1 NKEQVVQYVTKNA
14 APRHIYERKLKG
26 DYRKSEITNL
36 FKGSGSYTKTKS
48 NEFDALII
56 DEAHRLNAKSGMF
69 KNMGEHQVKE
79 LINSSK
85 LAIFF
90 IDENQK
96 IHIDD
101 VGDVEVINKY
111 AEKLNGEVTKLE
123 LTSQFRCNGSDGYL
137 AWLDDVLQIR
147 ET

>member
-1 NKEQVVQYVTKNA
+1 
-14 APRHIYERKLKG
+14 
-26 DYRKSEITNL
+26 
-36 FKGSGSYTKTKS
+36 
-48 NEFDALII
+48 
-56 DEAHRLNAKSGMF
+56 
-69 KNMGEHQVKE
+69 E

-111 AEKLNGEVTKLE
+111 AEKLSGEVTKLE

-147 ET
+147 ETANVNFVGKDYDFRSYDNPNEMREEIEKLNKGRNKSRIVSGYCWNWNKDTRFNTNIPDIVIQNL

>member
-1 NKEQVVQYVTKNA
+1 
-14 APRHIYERKLKG
+14 
-26 DYRKSEITNL
+26 
-36 FKGSGSYTKTKS
+36 
-48 NEFDALII
+48 
-56 DEAHRLNAKSGMF
+56 MF

-79 LINSSK
+79 LINASK

-101 VGDVEVINKY
+101 IGNFEVINRY
-111 AEKLNGEVTKLE
+111 AKELNSGVTTLE

-137 AWLDDVLQIR
+137 AWVDDVLQIR
-147 ET
+147 ETANVNFIGKDRSEEHTSELQSRGHLVCRLLLEKTS

>member
-1 NKEQVVQYVTKNA
+1 VFSSRR
-14 APRHIYERKLKG
+14 RHTRSKRDWSSDVCSSDL
-26 DYRKSEITNL
+26 
-36 FKGSGSYTKTKS
+36 
-48 NEFDALII
+48 
-56 DEAHRLNAKSGMF
+56 RLNEKSGMF

-79 LINSSK
+79 LIKASK

-101 VGDVEVINKY
+101 IGNFEVINRY
-111 AEKLNGEVTKLE
+111 AKELNSGVTTLE

-137 AWLDDVLQIR
+137 AWVDDVLQIR
-147 ET
+147 ETANVNF

>member
-1 NKEQVVQYVTKNA
+1 MEEVVQYVTKSA
-14 APRHIYERKLKG
+14 APRHIYEQKLKG

-36 FKGSGSYTKTKS
+36 FKGSGSYTETKK
-48 NEFDALII
+48 NEFDVLIV
-56 DEAHRLNAKSGMF
+56 DEAHRLNEKSGMF

-79 LINSSK
+79 LIKASK

-101 VGDVEVINKY
+101 IGNFEVINRY
-111 AEKLNGEVTKLE
+111 AQELYRGVTTLE
-123 LTSQFRCNGSDGYL
+123 LTSKIRCNGSDG
-137 AWLDDVLQIR
+137 
-147 ET
+147 